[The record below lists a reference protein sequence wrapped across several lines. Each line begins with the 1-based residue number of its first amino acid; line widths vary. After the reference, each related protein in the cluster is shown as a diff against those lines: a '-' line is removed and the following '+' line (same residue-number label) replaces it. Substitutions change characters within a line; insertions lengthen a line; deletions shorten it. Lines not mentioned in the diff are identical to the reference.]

1 MGLNVK
7 SIPIEAFPSNYWRY
21 IEGKPDD
28 TSTITPIQAFHT
40 VPVLHRAVTIRA
52 KAVASM
58 PYIMYRGQQD
68 ITSQE
73 DVTNFLRMLRPL
85 MHQVELHLCLYGR
98 AYLLIER
105 NRFGLNGRLRCALP
119 TSIEPEYNQNQGLI
133 GFIRH
138 VGNKTVK
145 LGLNDVVYI
154 WMPSVEYETGYGQG
168 DAQVAMRSAST
179 LYFLDQFLEN
189 FWRRGAIKATL
200 LSVAGP
206 AQQAEMEKLEN
217 WWKKFVSGVKN
228 AWNTVAIRADVKPII
243 IGDTLKDT
251 VNPDLT
257 EQARTDTLTALG
269 VPHSLVLSN
278 AATYATA
285 KVDTLSFYENTIV
298 PQCRLICDAI
308 NEQLLAKAGLHV
320 EPRPDKLET
329 YQRDELEKAQG
340 IMTLVGSPVLTVD
353 EARDMMGYAPL
364 EYAPSDVTDKF
375 VTEEQVDG
383 NTAMDMPKRFHYND
397 LQRWKQKAIKSIK
410 RGKNADVLFVSED
423 IDIADQFI
431 LRDTLKSVSDV
442 EVAHHVFEAFKKV
455 AGENITSEER
465 PLYNSIRKFSK
476 SLQSTS
482 NIEQSAKSFS
492 DGVVS
497 ILKSAILQQI
507 AVQNQ
512 TDFATVDPV
521 ELANQV
527 QSSYG
532 QYLEER
538 RKQLYDSTYKMY
550 QSYTAGDL
558 IPPQTMDAIN
568 EVIFGDR
575 RSEVIAVTEFTNIKS
590 YISKGLQ
597 DILEENGMLTEM
609 IWNTATDELVCLKCR
624 PLNKKRR
631 GEGWDKLPP
640 AHPFCR
646 CDISL
651 RRITV

>member
-1 MGLNVK
+1 MGLNIK
-7 SIPIEAFPSNYWRY
+7 SIPIEAFPSSYWRY

-28 TSTITPIQAFHT
+28 TNTISPIQAFHT

-58 PYIMYRGQQD
+58 PYIMMRNQED
-68 ITSQE
+68 ITAQE
-73 DVTNFLRMLRPL
+73 DVVKFLRMMRPL

-119 TSIEPEYNQNQGLI
+119 TTIEPEYNQNQGLT
-133 GFIRH
+133 GFVRRI
-138 VGNKTVK
+138 GNKTIK
-145 LGLNDVVYI
+145 LGLNEVIYI
-154 WMPSVEYETGYGQG
+154 WMPSVEYESGYGQG

-217 WWKKFVSGVKN
+217 WWKRFVSGVRN

-308 NEQLLAKAGLHV
+308 NEQLLEKAGLHI

-353 EARDMMGYAPL
+353 EARDMMGYAPMQ
-364 EYAPSDVTDKF
+364 YAPNDVADKF
-375 VTEEQVDG
+375 TQEEMVVDD
-383 NTAMDMPKRFHYND
+383 TAIDMPKRFNYDD
-397 LQRWKQKAIKSIK
+397 LQRWKQKSIKSIK
-410 RGKNADVLFVSED
+410 RGKNADVSFVSDQIE
-423 IDIADQFI
+423 IADQLV
-431 LRDTLKSVSDV
+431 LRDALKSIHDV
-442 EVAHHVFEAFKKV
+442 EVVHHVFEAFKKV
-455 AGENITSEER
+455 AGENVTEEER
-465 PLYNSIRKFSK
+465 PLYERIRKVGKQLKPNSDI
-476 SLQSTS
+476 Q
-482 NIEQSAKSFS
+482 ESARLFAN
-492 DGVVS
+492 GVVS
-497 ILKSAILQQI
+497 VLKSTMLSQLI
-507 AVQNQ
+507 AQNN
-512 TDFATVDPV
+512 DFFIVDPV
-521 ELANQV
+521 DVERVLQTPYNN
-527 QSSYG
+527 
-532 QYLEER
+532 YLEER

-550 QSYTAGDL
+550 QGYVNDDL
-558 IPPQTMDAIN
+558 IPPESMDLIN

-575 RSEVIAVTEFTNIKS
+575 RSEVIAVTEFTNIKA
-590 YISKGLQ
+590 YISKALQ
-597 DILEENGMLTEM
+597 DVLEENGMLTEL
-609 IWNTATDELVCLKCR
+609 IWNTAKDELVCLKCR

-646 CDISL
+646 CEIEI
-651 RRITV
+651 RRTTV

>member
-1 MGLNVK
+1 MGLDIK

-21 IEGKPDD
+21 IEGKPED
-28 TSTITPIQAFHT
+28 TNTISPIQAFHT

-58 PYIMYRGQQD
+58 PYIMMRGQED
-68 ITSQE
+68 ITAQD
-73 DVTNFLRMLRPL
+73 DVVKFLRMIRPL

-119 TSIEPEYNQNQGLI
+119 TTIEPEYNTSQGLV

-145 LGLNDVVYI
+145 LGLNEVIYI
-154 WMPSVEYETGYGQG
+154 WMPSVEYETGHGFG
-168 DAQVAMRSAST
+168 DAYVAMRSAST

-217 WWKKFVSGVKN
+217 WWKRFVSGVRN

-285 KVDTLSFYENTIV
+285 KVDTLSFYENTVV

-308 NEQLLAKAGLHV
+308 NDQLLAKAGLHI

-353 EARDMMGYAPL
+353 EARDMMGYAPMQ
-364 EYAPSDVTDKF
+364 YAPNDVADKF
-375 VTEEQVDG
+375 TQEEMVVDD
-383 NTAMDMPKRFHYND
+383 TAMDMPKRFSYDD
-397 LQRWKQKAIKSIK
+397 LQRWKQKSIKSIK
-410 RGKNADVLFVSED
+410 RGKNADVSFVSDHIE
-423 IDIADQFI
+423 IADQLV
-431 LRDTLKSVSDV
+431 LRDALKSVSDS
-442 EVAHHVFEAFKKV
+442 EVVHHVFEAFKKA
-455 AGENITSEER
+455 AGSNVTKEER
-465 PLYNSIRKFSK
+465 PLYERIRKIGQ
-476 SLQSTS
+476 SLKPNQ
-482 NIEQSAKSFS
+482 NIEESAKLFANS
-492 DGVVS
+492 VVS
-497 ILKSAILQQI
+497 VLKSTILDQLI
-507 AVQNQ
+507 AQDN
-512 TDFATVDPV
+512 DFFIVDPV
-521 ELANQV
+521 DIERVLQTPYND
-527 QSSYG
+527 
-532 QYLEER
+532 YLEER

-550 QSYTAGDL
+550 QGYISGDL
-558 IPPQTMDAIN
+558 IPPESMDLIN

-575 RSEVIAVTEFTNIKS
+575 RSEVIAVTEFTNIKA
-590 YISKGLQ
+590 YISKALQ
-597 DILEENGMLTEM
+597 DVLEENGMLTEL
-609 IWNTATDELVCLKCR
+609 IWETAEDELVCLKCR

-646 CDISL
+646 CEIKI
-651 RRITV
+651 RRTTV